1 MQHSNAYIIGFAAAV
16 CVVCGFFVSVT
27 ATSLKTRQDQNILL
41 DRQKNV
47 LTVAGLMR
55 PGEDLDSAEASQRFQ
70 DSIQARVV
78 TLATG
83 EEAAAIDAERF
94 DQRQAAKDPERSRP
108 APPNASKVIRLPN
121 EALVYEV
128 IEGGEIQA
136 LILPIQGM
144 GLWSVLYG
152 YIALE
157 SDARTIRGI
166 TYYQHRETAGLG
178 GEVDN
183 PRWKALWVGRKAFD
197 ERGKVKIE
205 VKKGAAGPAD
215 KDPYRVDGLAGAT
228 ITSRGVTNMLRFW
241 LGDSGFTPYLQRYR
255 EQRGI

>member
-1 MQHSNAYIIGFAAAV
+1 VQHSNAYIIGFAAAV
-16 CVVCGFFVSVT
+16 CVVCGFLVSVT

-55 PGEDLDSAEASQRFQ
+55 PGEDLDSAEASQRFE

-83 EEAAAIDAERF
+83 EEAAGIDAERF
-94 DQRQAAKDPERSRP
+94 DQRRAAKDPERSRR
-108 APPNASKVIRLPN
+108 APPNASKVLRLPN

-128 IEGGEIQA
+128 IEGGETQA

-241 LGDSGFTPYLQRYR
+241 LGDSGFAPYLHRYR

>member
-1 MQHSNAYIIGFAAAV
+1 VQHSNAYIIGFAAAV
-16 CVVCGFFVSVT
+16 CVVCGFLVSVT

-47 LTVAGLMR
+47 LTVAGLME
-55 PGEDLDSAEASQRFQ
+55 PGEDIDASETTQRFE
-70 DSIQARVV
+70 DSIRASVI

-83 EEAAAIDAERF
+83 EATVGVDADSF
-94 DQRQAAKDPERSRP
+94 DQQRAAKDPARSTL

-128 IEGGEIQA
+128 VEAGEVQA

-166 TYYQHRETAGLG
+166 TYYQQGETAGLG

-197 ERGKVKIE
+197 ERGNVKIA

-215 KDPYRVDGLAGAT
+215 EDPYRVDGLAGAT

-241 LGDSGFTPYLQRYR
+241 LGDLGFTPYLERYR